1 MFICM
6 SEFRLWRLV
15 QMKHLNMLVQFSQ
28 VIIILHWQ
36 LYYLICFLSDFL
48 IIIVWTI
55 TYEQLSVRNCTL
67 SRADVEQEGNLT
79 ADFFGEK
86 LPDHSIQLTL
96 LIHFQFCENDQPT
109 PCWGPYCDIC

>member
-1 MFICM
+1 MFMCM
-6 SEFRLWRLV
+6 FEFRLWRLV
-15 QMKHLNMLVQFSQ
+15 QMKHLNMLVPFSQ

-36 LYYLICFLSDFL
+36 LYYLICYLSDFL

-79 ADFFGEK
+79 ADF
-86 LPDHSIQLTL
+86 S
-96 LIHFQFCENDQPT
+96 
-109 PCWGPYCDIC
+109 W